1 MSFVKKLL
9 KLDGMTNSEL
19 KKMTSRSRFEDYLP
33 WVAYDP
39 ETNIYLNQDNSTG
52 FMFECS
58 PLAFANTQTINTLEG
73 LFRLDVPEGS
83 IIQFILF
90 ADPEISHYLNR
101 YVEMKA
107 RELEVT
113 QESAKRFT
121 EHIRKGTKGLENI
134 SNIPVRDFRLFVT
147 FKFPLDRWS
156 EKSHNIKQLQATA
169 KEVLIGAKL
178 YPETFEV
185 ELLLDWMRRIFNNKR
200 FAHRFMYDED
210 IPINKQVI
218 LSDTVIEKK
227 HDFLKVDEGRYKCLT
242 PKLFP
247 EKVHP
252 YQTNMLFGGLQGV
265 ASDIDQITTPFLCT
279 INIIF
284 ANLRAK
290 IHAKCSLVLQQ
301 QAIGSFAPSLKR
313 KKDEYLWAVDEI
325 EKGTRFFKIMPIV
338 WILGDTEKNATESMV
353 KIKRIWEQQGY
364 IMQEDKGILD
374 ILWLSSLPFG
384 LYNVKSNIEN
394 IERDFIAPS
403 ESITPVLPVQADF
416 MGGGDP
422 HLIFLGRK
430 GQICSLNLFDKGAN
444 NANSLVMGTTGSGKS
459 FFINYLCINEF
470 SNGAM
475 VRIVDIGGSYKKL
488 VKLCNARYMDF
499 SPENTICVNPFTN
512 IGDIDIDLPAIANL
526 IAQMIYSQ
534 SDEEP
539 DETESTLIKEAV
551 QWAYNQEGASA
562 TTNTVYAYLKSYP
575 SSGGKEIENLKAKE
589 VIIKKAHNLA
599 FNLKEFTSYGQY
611 GRYFVGESEFDIAH
625 DEFVVLELEHL
636 IGRPDLFKVMTKLVI
651 NAVTQDLYLSD
662 RSRNRLI
669 VFDEFWQYGKG
680 NLLKETCESAYRR
693 VRKYG
698 GGITIITQSIL
709 DMKQFGEL
717 GDVLMANSAFKF
729 YLESPV
735 IERAKNEK
743 LIDYEEFMLN
753 LLKTLKSNRP
763 KYSEIFIDGPFGQG
777 IIRLVVDPYSYYVY
791 TSDAKET
798 AKIEEMIKSGLTYN
812 QAILKMLEEQE
823 NSVKNI
829 LS

>member
-1 MSFVKKLL
+1 MSFIKKLL
-9 KLDGMTNSEL
+9 GLDGMTNSEL
-19 KKMTSRSRFEDYLP
+19 KKMTSRSKFEDYLP

-39 ETNIYLNQDNSTG
+39 ETDIYLNQDNSVG

-58 PLAFANTQTINTLEG
+58 PLAFANMQSINTLEG

-83 IIQFILF
+83 VIQFILF

-101 YVEMKA
+101 YTEIKT

-121 EHIRKGTKGLENI
+121 RYIRQGTKGLEKL
-134 SNIPVRDFRLFVT
+134 NIPVRDFRLFVT
-147 FKFPLDRWS
+147 FKFPLDKWN
-156 EKSHNIKQLQATA
+156 EKSHNIEQLQATA
-169 KEVLIGAKL
+169 KEILVGAKL
-178 YPETFEV
+178 YPEICGV
-185 ELLLDWMRRIFNNKR
+185 ELLLDWMRRVFNDKE
-200 FAHRFMYDED
+200 FTHRFMYNED

-218 LSDTVIEKK
+218 LSDTIIEKK
-227 HDFLKVDEGRYKCLT
+227 HDLLKVGERYYKCLT
-242 PKLFP
+242 PRLFP
-247 EKVHP
+247 EKVHS
-252 YQTNMLFGGLQGV
+252 YQTNLLFGGLQGV
-265 ASDIDQITTPFLCT
+265 ASDIDQITAPFLYAL
-279 INIIF
+279 NIIF
-284 ANLRAK
+284 TDLRTK
-290 IHAKCSLVLQQ
+290 IHTKCSLVLQQ
-301 QAIGSFAPSLKR
+301 QAVGSFAPSLKR
-313 KKDEYLWAVDEI
+313 KKDEYLWAVDEVD
-325 EKGTRFFKIMPIV
+325 KGTKFFRIMPIA
-338 WILGDTEKNATESMV
+338 WILGDTEKNTAESIV
-353 KIKRIWEQQGY
+353 KLKRIWEQQGY
-364 IMQEDKGILD
+364 IMQEDRSILD
-374 ILWLSSLPFG
+374 ILWISSLPFG
-384 LYNVKSNIEN
+384 LYNVRNNVEN
-394 IERDFIAPS
+394 IERDFIAPT
-403 ESITPVLPVQADF
+403 ESISPVLPVQADF

-422 HLIFLGRK
+422 HLLFLGRK
-430 GQICSLNLFDKGAN
+430 GQVCSLNLFDKGSN

-488 VKLCNARYMDF
+488 VKLCNARYMAF
-499 SPENTICVNPFTN
+499 SPENAICVNPFTN
-512 IGDIDIDLPAIANL
+512 IGDIDIDLPAIASL
-526 IAQMIYSQ
+526 VAQMIYSQ

-539 DETESTLIKEAV
+539 DETEDTLIKEAV
-551 QWAYNQEGASA
+551 QWAYNQEGTSA
-562 TTNTVYAYLKSYP
+562 TMDTVYAYLKSYP
-575 SSGGKEIENLKAKE
+575 SQGGEEIEKLKAKE
-589 VIIKKAHNLA
+589 AIIKKAHNLA
-599 FNLKEFTSYGQY
+599 FNLREFTTHGQY
-611 GRYFVGESEFDIAH
+611 GRYFIGKSEFDIAH
-625 DEFVVLELEHL
+625 DEFVVLELEYL

-680 NLLKETCESAYRR
+680 NLLKETCEGAYRR

-709 DMKQFGEL
+709 DMKQFGDL

-777 IIRLVVDPYSYYVY
+777 IMRLVVDPYSYYVY

-798 AKIEEMIKSGLTYN
+798 AKIEEMIKNGLTYN
-812 QAILKMLEEQE
+812 QAILKMLEERE
-823 NSVKNI
+823 NSAQSV